1 MTALPVA
8 DTPSKPFAFP
18 EPSLK
23 VVEADTPFRHE
34 FFHKSG
40 VGRRLF
46 DIVVLKGTFTLA
58 PGKLQIAPEQ
68 TPVTMADE
76 PWDVAAAERSS
87 LRRFGEVLL
96 FKPTT
101 DVVVT
106 GTAHAP
112 GGGPLPSWEAAVEVR
127 RGGLAVVTSRA
138 RVLGPRKWRHADS
151 QGWSLT
157 EPEPVAEVPI
167 RYELA
172 YGGAY
177 PLKNDGDPAAG
188 PSAWNVYR
196 PNPSGTGFF
205 DKSTLDTALEYRAP
219 QWESI
224 AQPVDKPN
232 EDRPLVGFG
241 PVARPWS
248 SRLPFA
254 GTYDEAWLVKHRQEG
269 ARGLPSDYAADFDP
283 RFFQC
288 AHPELITPE
297 YLTGSEELVLTG
309 LARGQS
315 PLSVTLPG
323 IEIEGAVVDGA
334 RRGSR
339 RDPVLD
345 TVHVDLDT
353 MTVSLSWRLTL
364 PCEEGIVVAL
374 FRVKKEAV

>member
-8 DTPSKPFAFP
+8 DTPSKPFTFP

-23 VVEADTPFRHE
+23 VVETDTPFEHE
-34 FFHKSG
+34 FFHKMG
-40 VGRRLF
+40 VGRRFF

-58 PGKLQIAPEQ
+58 PGKLQIAPKQ

-76 PWDVAAAERSS
+76 PWDVANAERSS
-87 LRRFGEVLL
+87 LRRFGDVLL

-101 DVVVT
+101 DVIVT

-112 GGGPLPSWEAAVEVR
+112 GGEPLRSWEAAVEVR

-138 RVLGPRKWRHADS
+138 RVLGPRRWRHADS

-177 PLKNDGDPAAG
+177 PIKTEGG
-188 PSAWNVYR
+188 PPWAVYR
-196 PNPSGTGFF
+196 PNPSGTGFV
-205 DKSTLDTALEYRAP
+205 DESTLDTALEYPAP

-224 AQPVDKPN
+224 TEPVGKPN
-232 EDRPLVGFG
+232 QDCPLVGFG

-254 GTYDEAWLVKHRQEG
+254 GTYDEAWLLKSRQER

-283 RFFQC
+283 RFFQY

-297 YLTGSEELVLTG
+297 YLTGSEEIVLTG

-315 PLSVTLPG
+315 PLSVALPG
-323 IEIEGAVVDGA
+323 IELEAWVFDGA
-334 RRGSR
+334 KQGSGR
-339 RDPVLD
+339 TPVLD

-353 MTVSLSWRLTL
+353 MTVSVSWRLTL
-364 PCEEGIVVAL
+364 PCEQGIARAL
-374 FRVKKEAV
+374 FRVKKEVV